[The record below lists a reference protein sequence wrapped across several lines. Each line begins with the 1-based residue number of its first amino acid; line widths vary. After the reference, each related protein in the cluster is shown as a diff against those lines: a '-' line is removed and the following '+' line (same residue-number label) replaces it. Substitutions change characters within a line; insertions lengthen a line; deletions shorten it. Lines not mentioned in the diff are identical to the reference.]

1 MSTAARERP
10 TAAEEGATERPAP
23 VGEGGAA
30 VVASGGT
37 VAGAGAERATGAG
50 AVTGA
55 AVDDRA
61 AGYRRRGWWRSET
74 FLDDLHRQAR
84 ERPHHLAIAGRRI
97 AESRTDTLTYAE
109 LNRLTDRFA
118 LALLELGVQQSDF
131 IAVQLPNRWEMV
143 PLIFASIRVGAV
155 IIPISPICTEVEL
168 RHRLSLTE
176 ARVFIT
182 LPEWADTPLAQI
194 ATRLKA
200 ELPSLEHVLVV
211 DGPLPEGALPFH
223 DHFVAQERE
232 TWKGATARL
241 EGLALGADDPF
252 VVLFTSGTTGLSKG
266 VLHSPNTVHSAVRGY
281 VDAFGA
287 ADGKG
292 EDWVAAVSTPLVH
305 YSGFA
310 QGVLAGVM
318 LGGTVAFQD
327 VRRNEALLDLV
338 ERYGATL
345 LYGPPATLS
354 DVAASQRAERRDTST
369 LRHVVIGSAPVLQEL
384 ADEVHETLG
393 ARAHSL
399 WGMSENGPVTTTRPE
414 DPEGWAARS
423 NGHAIDAME
432 TRIEASEAYGAAGA
446 YGAVG
451 AYGAAGAGSREG
463 GAEHPVG
470 RLKVRG
476 ASLALGYHRRPEAF
490 AAELDADG
498 WFDTGDLARDDGRGG
513 IRIIGRARDA
523 VLRDGRVA
531 PMTELEAVIGSH
543 PRAEEAALVGLEAAG
558 GEGHGN
564 VIVAVV
570 VPRGG
575 RGPTLDEVRERVTA
589 AGHDA
594 LFLPDRLELVP
605 ALPKTLTGKVRKA
618 ELRERYATTPTPPDR

>member
-1 MSTAARERP
+1 MN
-10 TAAEEGATERPAP
+10 
-23 VGEGGAA
+23 
-30 VVASGGT
+30 
-37 VAGAGAERATGAG
+37 
-50 AVTGA
+50 
-55 AVDDRA
+55 DRA
-61 AGYRRRGWWRSET
+61 AEYRRRGWWRSET

-118 LALLELGVQQSDF
+118 LALLELGVQQGDF
-131 IAVQLPNRWEMV
+131 VAVQLPNRWEMV

-168 RHRLSLTE
+168 RHRLSLTG
-176 ARVFIT
+176 ARVCIT
-182 LPEWADTPLAQI
+182 LPEWADTPLAGI
-194 ATRLKA
+194 ATQLKN
-200 ELPSLEHVLVV
+200 ELPSLENVLVV

-232 TWKGATARL
+232 AWKGATARL

-345 LYGPPATLS
+345 LYGPPATLA

-414 DPEGWAARS
+414 DPDGWAARS

-432 TRIEASEAYGAAGA
+432 TRIEASEAYGAAGTRDA
-446 YGAVG
+446 EGARGAVG
-451 AYGAAGAGSREG
+451 A
-463 GAEHPVG
+463 VG

-543 PRAEEAALVGLEAAG
+543 PRAEEAALVGLEAAE

-575 RGPTLDEVRERVTA
+575 RGPTLDEVRDRVTA

-594 LFLPDRLELVP
+594 LFLPDRVELVP

-618 ELRERYATTPTPPDR
+618 ELRERYATAAHPA

>member
-10 TAAEEGATERPAP
+10 AAAAGATSEKHAATAEKRAATSEERAAE
-23 VGEGGAA
+23 
-30 VVASGGT
+30 
-37 VAGAGAERATGAG
+37 
-50 AVTGA
+50 
-55 AVDDRA
+55 
-61 AGYRRRGWWRSET
+61 YRRRGWWRDET

-84 ERPHHLAIAGRRI
+84 EHPRRPAIAGRRV
-97 AESRTDTLTYAE
+97 AESRTDTLDYAE

-118 LALLELGVQQSDF
+118 LALLELGVRKGDF
-131 IAVQLPNRWEMV
+131 VAVQLPNRWEMV
-143 PLIFASIRVGAV
+143 PLIFASIQVGAV
-155 IIPISPICTEVEL
+155 IIPISPICTEEEL
-168 RHRLSLTE
+168 RHRLGLTE
-176 ARVFIT
+176 ARVCIT
-182 LPEWADTPLAQI
+182 LPTWSGTPLAEI
-194 ATRLKA
+194 ATRLKG
-200 ELPSLEHVLVV
+200 ELPTLEHVLVV

-223 DHFVAQERE
+223 DHFVAEERE
-232 TWKGATARL
+232 EREGAAARL
-241 EGLALGADDPF
+241 DGLALGPDDPF

-266 VLHSPNTVHSAVRGY
+266 VLHSQNTVHSAVRGY

-287 ADGKG
+287 G
-292 EDWVAAVSTPLVH
+292 EDAGNGDGGGDGGGWVAAVSTPLVH

-338 ERYGATL
+338 ERYGASL
-345 LYGPPATLS
+345 LYGPPATLA

-369 LRHVVIGSAPVLQEL
+369 LRHVVIGSAPVLKEL

-423 NGHAIDAME
+423 NGSAIDAME
-432 TRIEASEAYGAAGA
+432 TRIETSKAYGNTEDPGA
-446 YGAVG
+446 
-451 AYGAAGAGSREG
+451 
-463 GAEHPVG
+463 VG

-490 AAELDADG
+490 AAELDEDG

-523 VLRDGRVA
+523 VVRDGRVA

-543 PRAEEAALVGLEAAG
+543 PRAEEAALVGLEADG
-558 GEGHGN
+558 GQGPGN

-575 RGPTLDEVRERVTA
+575 RGPTLEEIRARVTD

-594 LFLPDRLELVP
+594 RFLPDRVELLP

-618 ELRERYATTPTPPDR
+618 ELRGRYATDTPA

>member
-1 MSTAARERP
+1 MSTSADVEPDTAVTTGEPATPEAATVSDPR
-10 TAAEEGATERPAP
+10 AAE
-23 VGEGGAA
+23 
-30 VVASGGT
+30 
-37 VAGAGAERATGAG
+37 
-50 AVTGA
+50 
-55 AVDDRA
+55 
-61 AGYRRRGWWRSET
+61 YRRRGWWRDET

-84 ERPHHLAIAGRRI
+84 LRPRKLAVASRRV
-97 AESRTDTLTYAE
+97 AESRTDTLDYAE

-118 LALLELGVQQSDF
+118 LALLELGVQPGDF
-131 IAVQLPNRWEMV
+131 VAVQLPNRWEMV
-143 PLIFASIRVGAV
+143 PLIFASVRVGAV
-155 IIPISPICTEVEL
+155 IIPISPICTEEEL
-168 RHRLSLTE
+168 RHRLGLTG
-176 ARVFIT
+176 ARVCVT
-182 LPEWADTPLAQI
+182 LPDWSGTPLAEI
-194 ATRLKA
+194 VTRLKG
-200 ELPSLEHVLVV
+200 ELPTLQHVSVV
-211 DGPLPEGALPFH
+211 DGPVPEGAFPFH
-223 DHFVAQERE
+223 EHFVAEERE
-232 TWKGATARL
+232 EREGAAARL
-241 EGLALGADDPF
+241 AGLALGADDPF

-266 VLHSPNTVHSAVRGY
+266 VLHSQNTVHSAVRGY

-287 ADGKG
+287 GD
-292 EDWVAAVSTPLVH
+292 DWVAAVSTPLVH

-310 QGVLAGVM
+310 QGILGSVL

-345 LYGPPATLS
+345 LYGPPATLA
-354 DVAASQRAERRDTST
+354 DVAASQRAEPRDTST
-369 LRHVVIGSAPVLQEL
+369 LRHVVIGSAPVLKEL

-423 NGHAIDAME
+423 NGTAIDAME
-432 TRIEASEAYGAAGA
+432 IRIERSPEFGASDTPEATGAA
-446 YGAVG
+446 
-451 AYGAAGAGSREG
+451 
-463 GAEHPVG
+463 G

-490 AAELDADG
+490 AAELGADG

-523 VLRDGRVA
+523 VLRDGQVA

-543 PRAEEAALVGLEAAG
+543 PKAVEAALVGVEPMADHKGA
-558 GEGHGN
+558 GN

-570 VPRGG
+570 VPRGDT
-575 RGPTLDEVRERVTA
+575 GPTLHEVRDRVTR
-589 AGHDA
+589 AGHDPR
-594 LFLPDRLELVP
+594 FLPDRVELVP

-618 ELRERYATTPTPPDR
+618 ELRERYATTPPAP

>member
-10 TAAEEGATERPAP
+10 TAAAEGATERPAP

-37 VAGAGAERATGAG
+37 VAGAAAAGATGAG

-55 AVDDRA
+55 AADDRA
-61 AGYRRRGWWRSET
+61 AEYRRRGWWRSET

-109 LNRLTDRFA
+109 LDRLTDRFA
-118 LALLELGVQQSDF
+118 LTLLELGVQRGDF
-131 IAVQLPNRWEMV
+131 VAVQLPNRWEMV

-176 ARVFIT
+176 ARVCIT
-182 LPEWADTPLAQI
+182 LPEWADTPLAEI
-194 ATRLKA
+194 ATQLKG

-446 YGAVG
+446 
-451 AYGAAGAGSREG
+451 GSREG

-543 PRAEEAALVGLEAAG
+543 PRAEEAALVGLEAAD

-618 ELRERYATTPTPPDR
+618 ELREQYATTPTPPDR

>member
-1 MSTAARERP
+1 MSATTTTTTTAGSAE
-10 TAAEEGATERPAP
+10 AAGERPAP
-23 VGEGGAA
+23 PVLGQ
-30 VVASGGT
+30 
-37 VAGAGAERATGAG
+37 
-50 AVTGA
+50 
-55 AVDDRA
+55 RA
-61 AGYRRRGWWRSET
+61 AEYRRRGWWRDET

-84 ERPHHLAIAGRRI
+84 LRPHRLAVAGRRV
-97 AESRTDTLTYAE
+97 AESRTDTLDYAE

-118 LALLELGVQQSDF
+118 LALLDLGVRTGDF
-131 IAVQLPNRWEMV
+131 VAVQLPNRWETV

-155 IIPISPICTEVEL
+155 IIPVSPLCTEEEL
-168 RHRLSLTE
+168 RHRLALTG
-176 ARVFIT
+176 ARVCVT
-182 LPEWADTPLAQI
+182 LPEWSGTPLAEI
-194 ATRLKA
+194 VTRLKG
-200 ELPSLEHVLVV
+200 ELPSLEHVSVV
-211 DGPLPEGALPFH
+211 DGPAPAGALPFH
-223 DHFVAQERE
+223 EHFVAEERE
-232 TWKGATARL
+232 RREGAADRL
-241 EGLALGADDPF
+241 HGLALGADDPF
-252 VVLFTSGTTGLSKG
+252 VVLFTSGTTGPSKG
-266 VLHSPNTVHSAVRGY
+266 VLHSQNTVHSAVRGY

-287 ADGKG
+287 GD
-292 EDWVAAVSTPLVH
+292 DWVAAVSTPLVH

-345 LYGPPATLS
+345 LYGPPATLA
-354 DVAASQRAERRDTST
+354 DVAASQRFGRRDTST
-369 LRHVVIGSAPVLQEL
+369 LRHVVIGSAPVLKEL
-384 ADEVHETLG
+384 ADDVHETLG
-393 ARAHSL
+393 ARVHSL

-423 NGHAIDAME
+423 NGRAIDAME
-432 TRIEASEAYGAAGA
+432 TRIETSGA
-446 YGAVG
+446 YGT
-451 AYGAAGAGSREG
+451 AGAEGS
-463 GAEHPVG
+463 VG
-470 RLKVRG
+470 LLKVRG

-490 AAELDADG
+490 AAELGADG

-543 PRAEEAALVGLEAAG
+543 PKAVEAALVGLETPAG
-558 GEGHGN
+558 GTGEAAPRN

-575 RGPTLDEVRERVTA
+575 QGPTLDEVRTRITE
-589 AGHDA
+589 AGHDT

-605 ALPKTLTGKVRKA
+605 VLPKTLTGKVRKA
-618 ELRERYATTPTPPDR
+618 ELRERYATPMPAS

>member
-1 MSTAARERP
+1 MSTAAK
-10 TAAEEGATERPAP
+10 ERPAP
-23 VGEGGAA
+23 VATADPE
-30 VVASGGT
+30 
-37 VAGAGAERATGAG
+37 ERAAE
-50 AVTGA
+50 
-55 AVDDRA
+55 
-61 AGYRRRGWWRSET
+61 YRRRGWWRDET

-84 ERPHHLAIAGRRI
+84 LRPHRLAIAGRRV
-97 AESRTDTLTYAE
+97 AESRTDTLDYAE

-118 LALLELGVQQSDF
+118 LALLELGVERGDF
-131 IAVQLPNRWEMV
+131 VAVQLPNRWEMV

-155 IIPISPICTEVEL
+155 IIPISPICTEEEL
-168 RHRLSLTE
+168 RHRLALTE
-176 ARVFIT
+176 ARVCIT
-182 LPEWADTPLAQI
+182 LPEWSGTPLAEI
-194 ATRLKA
+194 AVRLKD
-200 ELPSLEHVLVV
+200 ELPSLRHVSVV
-211 DGPLPEGALPFH
+211 DGPLPEGTIPFH
-223 DHFVAQERE
+223 EHFVAGERE
-232 TWKGATARL
+232 EREGAAARL
-241 EGLALGADDPF
+241 DGLALGADDPF

-266 VLHSPNTVHSAVRGY
+266 VLHSQNTVHSAVRGY

-287 ADGKG
+287 GD
-292 EDWVAAVSTPLVH
+292 DWVAAVSTPLVH

-345 LYGPPATLS
+345 LYGPPATLA
-354 DVAASQRAERRDTST
+354 DVAASQRAERRDTRT
-369 LRHVVIGSAPVLQEL
+369 LRHVVIGSAPVLREL

-423 NGHAIDAME
+423 NGSPIDAME
-432 TRIEASEAYGAAGA
+432 TRIETSGTYGTTDTGA
-446 YGAVG
+446 
-451 AYGAAGAGSREG
+451 
-463 GAEHPVG
+463 VG

-490 AAELDADG
+490 AAELDEDG

-523 VLRDGRVA
+523 VLRDGQVA

-543 PRAEEAALVGLEAAG
+543 PKAAEAALVGLEPASGSG
-558 GEGHGN
+558 GGN

-570 VPRGG
+570 VPRDG
-575 RGPTLDEVRERVTA
+575 RGPTLDEVRARVTE

-594 LFLPDRLELVP
+594 RFLPDRVELVP

-618 ELRERYATTPTPPDR
+618 ELRERYAASTPA

>member
-1 MSTAARERP
+1 MSTPVTTRAGTTPGER
-10 TAAEEGATERPAP
+10 TAP
-23 VGEGGAA
+23 
-30 VVASGGT
+30 
-37 VAGAGAERATGAG
+37 ATGA
-50 AVTGA
+50 VPEE
-55 AVDDRA
+55 RA
-61 AGYRRRGWWRSET
+61 AEYRRRGWWREET
-74 FLDDLHRQAR
+74 FLDDLHRQAAL
-84 ERPHHLAIAGRRI
+84 RPRRLAVAGRRV
-97 AESRTDTLTYAE
+97 AESRTDTLDYAE

-118 LALLELGVQQSDF
+118 LALLELGVRPGDF
-131 IAVQLPNRWEMV
+131 VAVQLPNRWEMV

-155 IIPISPICTEVEL
+155 IIPISPICTEEEL
-168 RHRLSLTE
+168 RHRLGLTG
-176 ARVFIT
+176 ARVCVT
-182 LPEWADTPLAQI
+182 LPTWADTPLAEI
-194 ATRLKA
+194 VTRLQG

-211 DGPLPEGALPFH
+211 DGPVPEGALPFH
-223 DHFVAQERE
+223 EHFVAEERE
-232 TWKGATARL
+232 EHEGAAARL
-241 EGLALGADDPF
+241 DGLALGADDPF

-266 VLHSPNTVHSAVRGY
+266 VLHSQNTVHSAVRGY

-287 ADGKG
+287 GD
-292 EDWVAAVSTPLVH
+292 DWVAAVSTPLVH

-345 LYGPPATLS
+345 LYGPPATLA

-369 LRHVVIGSAPVLQEL
+369 LRHVVIGSAPVLREL
-384 ADEVHETLG
+384 SDEVHETLG

-414 DPEGWAARS
+414 DPAGWAARS
-423 NGHAIDAME
+423 NGTAIDAME
-432 TRIEASEAYGAAGA
+432 TRIETSPEFGVPEASGTP
-446 YGAVG
+446 
-451 AYGAAGAGSREG
+451 GS
-463 GAEHPVG
+463 VG

-490 AAELDADG
+490 AAELGADG

-523 VLRDGRVA
+523 VLRDGQVA

-543 PRAEEAALVGLEAAG
+543 PQAVEAALVGLEPPAG
-558 GEGHGN
+558 HAGAGPGN

-570 VPRGG
+570 VPRDG
-575 RGPTLDEVRERVTA
+575 RGPTLQEVRDRVA
-589 AGHDA
+589 EAGHDRR
-594 LFLPDRLELVP
+594 FLPDRLELVP

-618 ELRERYATTPTPPDR
+618 ELRERYTVPSPSPSSSPVL

>member
-37 VAGAGAERATGAG
+37 VAGAVTRA
-50 AVTGA
+50 A
-55 AVDDRA
+55 ADDRA
-61 AGYRRRGWWRSET
+61 AEYRRRGWWRSET

-109 LNRLTDRFA
+109 LDRLTDRFA
-118 LALLELGVQQSDF
+118 LALLELGVQRGDF
-131 IAVQLPNRWEMV
+131 VAVQLPNRWEMV
-143 PLIFASIRVGAV
+143 PLVFASIRVGAV

-176 ARVFIT
+176 ARVCIT
-182 LPEWADTPLAQI
+182 LPEWADTPLAEI
-194 ATRLKA
+194 ATQLKA

-287 ADGKG
+287 DDGKG

-446 YGAVG
+446 YGAVE
-451 AYGAAGAGSREG
+451 AYRAAGAGSREG

-543 PRAEEAALVGLEAAG
+543 PRAEEAALVGLEAAD

-618 ELRERYATTPTPPDR
+618 ELRERYATTPTPPDL

>member
-1 MSTAARERP
+1 MSTAAKQ
-10 TAAEEGATERPAP
+10 RPAP
-23 VGEGGAA
+23 VGAA
-30 VVASGGT
+30 VAE
-37 VAGAGAERATGAG
+37 ERAAE
-50 AVTGA
+50 
-55 AVDDRA
+55 
-61 AGYRRRGWWRSET
+61 YRRRGWWRPET

-84 ERPHHLAIAGRRI
+84 ERPHRLAIAGRRV

-109 LNRLTDRFA
+109 LDRLTDRFA
-118 LALLELGVQQSDF
+118 LALLELGVEPGDF
-131 IAVQLPNRWEMV
+131 VAVQLPNRWEMV

-176 ARVFIT
+176 ARVCIT
-182 LPEWADTPLAQI
+182 LPEWSGTPLAEI
-194 ATRLKA
+194 ATCLLE
-200 ELPSLEHVLVV
+200 ELPSLKHVLVV
-211 DGPLPEGALPFH
+211 DGPRLPEGARPFH
-223 DHFVAQERE
+223 EHFVAEAREERD
-232 TWKGATARL
+232 GAAARL

-266 VLHSPNTVHSAVRGY
+266 VLHSQNTVHSAVRGY

-287 ADGKG
+287 ADGEG
-292 EDWVAAVSTPLVH
+292 QEWVAAVSTPLVH

-310 QGVLAGVM
+310 QGVLAGVL

-327 VRRNEALLDLV
+327 VRSNEALLDLV

-345 LYGPPATLS
+345 LYGPPATLA

-369 LRHVVIGSAPVLQEL
+369 LRHVVIGSAPVLREL

-414 DPEGWAARS
+414 DPEGWSARS
-423 NGHAIDAME
+423 NGRAIDAME
-432 TRIEASEAYGAAGA
+432 TRIEVSEAYGGS
-446 YGAVG
+446 AVS
-451 AYGAAGAGSREG
+451 ADS
-463 GAEHPVG
+463 VG

-490 AAELDADG
+490 AAELDEDG

-523 VLRDGRVA
+523 ILRDGRVA

-543 PRAEEAALVGLEAAG
+543 PRAEEAALVGLEPSG
-558 GEGHGN
+558 GPDG

-575 RGPTLDEVRERVTA
+575 RGPTLDEVRARVTA
-589 AGHDA
+589 AGHDTR
-594 LFLPDRLELVP
+594 FLPDRLELVP

-618 ELRERYATTPTPPDR
+618 ELRERYAPDASA